1 MSQVLEEPAKNL
13 TPILTD
19 MAREGRITTKG
30 WGKGCPLYVI
40 GKA

>member
-1 MSQVLEEPAKNL
+1 MSQVLDEPVKNL

-19 MAREGRITTKG
+19 MAGGGHITTKG
-30 WGKGCPLYVI
+30 WGKGYPLYAL